1 MRQNDYIIEFLSPDL
16 CFGPVR
22 LTGAQGLG
30 IPAGITTVT
39 GPNGSGKTTLG
50 YVLERGRFGFGNR
63 LRFAREG
70 MSVRMLAFTDIHSFT
85 GVDVLRYDQR
95 LESSENEYVP
105 TVADIFGK
113 AMDSELWRDMSARLS
128 LAGAAE
134 KRINYLSSG
143 ELRKLLIIN
152 ALLAAPDI
160 LVLDNPFIGLDAPS
174 RGELKDALAALRDRG
189 LNVVLLLCDP
199 DETPECTDA
208 VLRLDGC
215 RFVGEDEDA
224 ESSRLTGDSDVTLPD
239 APDDIPPH
247 EMAFSI
253 RGGHAGY
260 GGRDIFKGLDW
271 EVRRG
276 ERWMLTGPN
285 GSGKSLLLSMVCG
298 DNPQAYAN
306 DIVIF
311 DHKRGSGES
320 IWDIKN
326 NIGYVCPEMQLY
338 FRSKLPVRGIVVEGM
353 RPVLERYRP
362 HTPTETAIAEAWLE
376 CLGIGALAGRDFS
389 TLSSSEQRMV
399 LLARAFARQPALL
412 VLDEPFQ
419 GLDPYNKELVRRV
432 IDRMVSSRG
441 SSLIFVTHYPEEL
454 PSCVDRTKKMC

>member
-1 MRQNDYIIEFLSPDL
+1 MQHNNYIIEFLSPDL
-16 CFGPVR
+16 RFGPVK
-22 LTGAQGLG
+22 LTGAQGYG
-30 IPAGITTVT
+30 IPAGITVVT

-50 YVLERGRFGFGNR
+50 YVLGRGRFGFGNR
-63 LRFAREG
+63 LGFSREG
-70 MSVRMLAFTDIHSFT
+70 MRVRMLAFTDIHSFT

-113 AMDSELWRDMSARLS
+113 AMDSDLWRDMSSRLS
-128 LAGAAE
+128 LAGVAE

-174 RGELKDALAALRDRG
+174 RAELKDALAALRDRG
-189 LNVVLLLCDP
+189 LNVVLLLCDA
-199 DETPECTDA
+199 DEIPNSTDA
-208 VLRLDGC
+208 VIRLDSC
-215 RFVGEDEDA
+215 RFVKDGEQTG
-224 ESSRLTGDSDVTLPD
+224 SSRQSDGNTIHLPEAPD
-239 APDDIPPH
+239 AIPAH
-247 EMAFSI
+247 DMAFSI
-253 RGGHAGY
+253 HDGHAGY

-306 DIVIF
+306 NIVIF
-311 DHKRGSGES
+311 DHRRGSGES

-362 HTPTETAIAEAWLE
+362 HTPAENAIADAWLE
-376 CLGIGALAGRDFS
+376 CLGIGTLADRDFS

-419 GLDPYNKELVRRV
+419 GLDPDNKELVRRV
-432 IDRMVSSRG
+432 IDRMVAARG

>member
-1 MRQNDYIIEFLSPDL
+1 
-16 CFGPVR
+16 
-22 LTGAQGLG
+22 
-30 IPAGITTVT
+30 
-39 GPNGSGKTTLG
+39 
-50 YVLERGRFGFGNR
+50 
-63 LRFAREG
+63 
-70 MSVRMLAFTDIHSFT
+70 
-85 GVDVLRYDQR
+85 
-95 LESSENEYVP
+95 
-105 TVADIFGK
+105 
-113 AMDSELWRDMSARLS
+113 
-128 LAGAAE
+128 
-134 KRINYLSSG
+134 
-143 ELRKLLIIN
+143 
-152 ALLAAPDI
+152 
-160 LVLDNPFIGLDAPS
+160 
-174 RGELKDALAALRDRG
+174 
-189 LNVVLLLCDP
+189 
-199 DETPECTDA
+199 
-208 VLRLDGC
+208 
-215 RFVGEDEDA
+215 
-224 ESSRLTGDSDVTLPD
+224 
-239 APDDIPPH
+239 
-247 EMAFSI
+247 MAFSI

-362 HTPTETAIAEAWLE
+362 HTPSETAIAEAWLE

-432 IDRMVSSRG
+432 IDRMVASRG